1 MKRLLSLVLAV
12 ALLFGILPLSA
23 FAIESNDP
31 DFEMFLDEMNW
42 DKQEYIEYLESKE
55 WYLEDFE
62 SVDEMGTPL
71 SEESVQSV
79 MQDFEMSREELN
91 ELLIENG
98 DIEDGQDVLDGT
110 FIIFEEELSEFV
122 DYYLNGWEG
131 TPIDDENLQEL
142 LEYYEFETREE
153 LENFL
158 NENDDSI
165 NNYEFIE
172 DLDSAVDMYVNGG
185 EYADE
190 ISSLFTELGLTEEEL
205 EKLFDH
211 LMTVDVED
219 PAFEEKL
226 INLSERMMA
235 FEDFE
240 AAEELTAEQIAEL
253 LHIFSEMLDLF
264 KVETKYF
271 LVVDG
276 EKRPVSVET
285 LMTLEAEKGTSLLM
299 EIFNTQ
305 GDFLADILLT
315 ADMFGSDL
323 IQETGK
329 DIEQAKEIVTEA
341 PKAADRS
348 HAPVKTIKGG
358 KLPDTAANYAG
369 NTLAGLGLLLAGVVL
384 FRRIRV
390 KGI

>member
-79 MQDFEMSREELN
+79 MHDFEMSREELN

-315 ADMFGSDL
+315 ADMFGSNL

>member
-42 DKQEYIEYLESKE
+42 DKQEYIKYLESKE

-315 ADMFGSDL
+315 SDMFGSDL

>member
-1 MKRLLSLVLAV
+1 MKHLLSLVLAV

-91 ELLIENG
+91 DLLIENG

-226 INLSERMMA
+226 IHLSERMMA

-305 GDFLADILLT
+305 GGFLADILLT

-384 FRRIRV
+384 YRRIRV

>member
-122 DYYLNGWEG
+122 DYYLNGWKG

-384 FRRIRV
+384 YRRIRV

>member
-122 DYYLNGWEG
+122 GYYLNGWEG

-172 DLDSAVDMYVNGG
+172 DLESAVDMYVNGG

-205 EKLFDH
+205 GKLFDH